1 MNLWDKKA
9 KTYARYQNTLNT
21 IQKQTFEYLQ
31 NLKISFQNKSIIDIG
46 CGTGVWTLHLA
57 KEAKEILAL
66 DSANTM
72 LEILQEDAK
81 KLNLNNIKCENLSF
95 ETWMQNNPNVKFD
108 LAFLS
113 MSPALQNEKDYKAFL
128 NLASK
133 KVYLGW
139 ASRRKSSFLDPIF
152 EHFNTHFKGFYES
165 DLQGFLNAQNIPYE
179 YEIFNETRVVKRDK
193 QSAIENAL
201 WHLSMN
207 GINTNKQELESFVKD
222 EVEEIIEA
230 KIKLLIIS

>member
-1 MNLWDKKA
+1 MNLWNKKA
-9 KTYARYQNTLNT
+9 KSYARYSSNLNE
-21 IQKQTFEYLQ
+21 IQKVTFAKLGSLQ
-31 NLKISFQNKSIIDIG
+31 DKSVVDIG
-46 CGTGVWTLHLA
+46 CGSGVWTLHLA
-57 KEAKEILAL
+57 QKAKSVLGV
-66 DSANTM
+66 DSSSAM

-81 KLNLNNIKCENLSF
+81 THAISNIKTLNLDFENFYKNNN
-95 ETWMQNNPNVKFD
+95 TNFD

-152 EHFNTHFKGFYES
+152 EHFNTHFKGFYEE
-165 DLQGFLNAQNIPYE
+165 DLQSFLNAQNISYE
-179 YEIFNETRVVKRDK
+179 SEIFNETRVVKRDK
-193 QSAIENAL
+193 DSAIENAL

-207 GINTNKQELESFVKD
+207 GINANKQELESFVKD

-230 KIKLLIIS
+230 KIKLLIID

>member
-1 MNLWDKKA
+1 MNLWNKKA
-9 KTYARYQNTLNT
+9 KSYARYSSNLNE
-21 IQKQTFEYLQ
+21 IQKVTFAKLGSLQ
-31 NLKISFQNKSIIDIG
+31 DKSVVDIG
-46 CGTGVWTLHLA
+46 CGSGVWTLHLA
-57 KEAKEILAL
+57 QKAKSVLGI
-66 DSANTM
+66 DSSSAM

-81 KLNLNNIKCENLSF
+81 THAISNIRTLNLDFENFYKNNN
-95 ETWMQNNPNVKFD
+95 TKFD

-128 NLASK
+128 SLASK

-152 EHFNTHFKGFYES
+152 EHFNTHFKGFYEE
-165 DLQGFLNAQNIPYE
+165 DLQSFLNAQNISYE
-179 YEIFNETRVVKRDK
+179 SEIFNEIRVVKRDK
-193 QSAIENAL
+193 DSAIENAL

-207 GINTNKQELESFVKD
+207 GINANKQELESFVKD

-230 KIKLLIIS
+230 KIKLLIID

>member
-1 MNLWDKKA
+1 MNLWNKKA
-9 KTYARYQNTLNT
+9 KSYARYNPSLNE
-21 IQKQTFEYLQ
+21 IQKATFAKLGSLQ
-31 NLKISFQNKSIIDIG
+31 DKSVVDIG
-46 CGTGVWTLHLA
+46 CGSGVWTLHLA
-57 KEAKEILAL
+57 QKAKSVLGV
-66 DSANTM
+66 DSSSAM

-81 KLNLNNIKCENLSF
+81 THAISNIKTLNLDFENFYKNNN
-95 ETWMQNNPNVKFD
+95 TNFD

-113 MSPALQNEKDYKAFL
+113 MSPALQNEKDYQAFL

-152 EHFNTHFKGFYES
+152 EHFNTHFKGFYEE

-179 YEIFNETRVVKRDK
+179 SEVFNETRVVKRDK
-193 QSAIENAL
+193 ESAIENAL

-207 GINTNKQELESFVKD
+207 GVNVNKQELKSFVKD

-230 KIKLLIIS
+230 KIKLIICG

>member
-1 MNLWDKKA
+1 MNLWNKKA
-9 KTYARYQNTLNT
+9 KSYARYSSSLNE
-21 IQKQTFEYLQ
+21 IQKATFAKLRSLQ
-31 NLKISFQNKSIIDIG
+31 GKIVVDIG
-46 CGTGVWTLHLA
+46 CGSGVWTLHLA
-57 KEAKEILAL
+57 QKAKSVLGV
-66 DSANTM
+66 DSSSVM

-81 KLNLNNIKCENLSF
+81 THAISNVKTLNLDFENFYKNNN
-95 ETWMQNNPNVKFD
+95 TNFD

-128 NLASK
+128 SLASK

-152 EHFNTHFKGFYES
+152 EHFNTHFKGFYEE
-165 DLQGFLNAQNIPYE
+165 DLQSFLNAQNISYE
-179 YEIFNETRVVKRDK
+179 SEIFNEIRVVKRDK
-193 QSAIENAL
+193 DSAIENAL

-207 GINTNKQELESFVKD
+207 GINANKQELESFVKD

-230 KIKLLIIS
+230 KIKLLIID

>member
-1 MNLWDKKA
+1 MNLWNKKA
-9 KTYARYQNTLNT
+9 KSYARYNPNLNE
-21 IQKQTFEYLQ
+21 IQKATFAKLGSLQ
-31 NLKISFQNKSIIDIG
+31 DESVVDIG
-46 CGTGVWTLHLA
+46 CGSGVWTLHLA
-57 KEAKEILAL
+57 QKAKSVLGV
-66 DSANTM
+66 DSSSAM

-81 KLNLNNIKCENLSF
+81 THAISNVKTLNLDFENFYKNNN
-95 ETWMQNNPNVKFD
+95 TKFD

-128 NLASK
+128 SLASK

-152 EHFNTHFKGFYES
+152 EHFNTHFKGFYEE

-179 YEIFNETRVVKRDK
+179 VEIFNETRVVKRDRE
-193 QSAIENAL
+193 SAIENAL

-207 GINTNKQELESFVKD
+207 GLNANKQELESFVKD

-230 KIKLLIIS
+230 KIKLLIID

>member
-1 MNLWDKKA
+1 MNLWNKKA
-9 KTYARYQNTLNT
+9 KSYARYNPNLNE
-21 IQKQTFEYLQ
+21 IQKATFAKLGSLQ
-31 NLKISFQNKSIIDIG
+31 GKSVVDIG
-46 CGTGVWTLHLA
+46 CGSGVWTLHLA
-57 KEAKEILAL
+57 QKAKSVLGV
-66 DSANTM
+66 DSSSAM

-81 KLNLNNIKCENLSF
+81 THAISNIKTLNLDFENFYKNNNI
-95 ETWMQNNPNVKFD
+95 KFD

-128 NLASK
+128 SLASK

-139 ASRRKSSFLDPIF
+139 ASRRKSSFLDPVF
-152 EHFNTHFKGFYES
+152 EYFSTHFKGFYEE

-179 YEIFNETRVVKRDK
+179 VEIFNETRVVKRDK
-193 QSAIENAL
+193 ESAIENAL

-207 GINTNKQELESFVKD
+207 GLNVNKQELESFVKD

-230 KIKLLIIS
+230 KIKLLVID

>member
-1 MNLWDKKA
+1 MNLWNKKA
-9 KTYARYQNTLNT
+9 KSYARYSSNLNE
-21 IQKQTFEYLQ
+21 IQKATFAKLGSLQ
-31 NLKISFQNKSIIDIG
+31 GKIVVDIG
-46 CGTGVWTLHLA
+46 CGSGVWTLHLA
-57 KEAKEILAL
+57 QKAKSVLGV
-66 DSANTM
+66 DSSSVM

-81 KLNLNNIKCENLSF
+81 THAISNIKTLNLDFENFYKNNN
-95 ETWMQNNPNVKFD
+95 TNFD

-128 NLASK
+128 SLASK

-152 EHFNTHFKGFYES
+152 EHFNTHFKGFYEE
-165 DLQGFLNAQNIPYE
+165 DLQSFLNAQNISYE

-193 QSAIENAL
+193 DSAIENAL

-207 GINTNKQELESFVKD
+207 GINANKQELESFVKD

-230 KIKLLIIS
+230 KIKLLIID

>member
-1 MNLWDKKA
+1 MNIINEFFVSFILIKLYFKFKVCRKIKFPLLWKFYFSKWKFYFSADK
-9 KTYARYQNTLNT
+9 
-21 IQKQTFEYLQ
+21 
-31 NLKISFQNKSIIDIG
+31 
-46 CGTGVWTLHLA
+46 
-57 KEAKEILAL
+57 
-66 DSANTM
+66 
-72 LEILQEDAK
+72 
-81 KLNLNNIKCENLSF
+81 
-95 ETWMQNNPNVKFD
+95 
-108 LAFLS
+108 
-113 MSPALQNEKDYKAFL
+113 NEKDYKAFL

-165 DLQGFLNAQNIPYE
+165 DLQGFLNTQNIPYE

>member
-1 MNLWDKKA
+1 MNLWNKKA
-9 KTYARYQNTLNT
+9 KSYARYNPNLNE
-21 IQKQTFEYLQ
+21 IQKATFAKLGSLQ
-31 NLKISFQNKSIIDIG
+31 GKSVVDIG
-46 CGTGVWTLHLA
+46 CGSGVWTLHLA
-57 KEAKEILAL
+57 QKAKSVLGV
-66 DSANTM
+66 DSSSAM

-81 KLNLNNIKCENLSF
+81 THAMSNIKTLNLDFENFYKNNNI
-95 ETWMQNNPNVKFD
+95 KFD

-152 EHFNTHFKGFYES
+152 EHFNTHFKGFYEE

-179 YEIFNETRVVKRDK
+179 VEIFNETRVVKRDK
-193 QSAIENAL
+193 DSAMENAL

-207 GINTNKQELESFVKD
+207 GLNVNKQELESFVKD

-230 KIKLLIIS
+230 KIKLLVID

>member
-1 MNLWDKKA
+1 MNLWNKKA
-9 KTYARYQNTLNT
+9 KNYARYSSNLNE
-21 IQKQTFEYLQ
+21 IQKVTFAKLGSLQ
-31 NLKISFQNKSIIDIG
+31 GKIMVDIG
-46 CGTGVWTLHLA
+46 CGSGVWTLHLA
-57 KEAKEILAL
+57 QKAKSVLGV
-66 DSANTM
+66 DSSSVM

-81 KLNLNNIKCENLSF
+81 THAISNVKTLNLDFENFYKNNN
-95 ETWMQNNPNVKFD
+95 TNFD

-128 NLASK
+128 SLASK

-152 EHFNTHFKGFYES
+152 EHFNTHFKGFYEE
-165 DLQGFLNAQNIPYE
+165 DLQSFLNAQNISYE
-179 YEIFNETRVVKRDK
+179 SEIFNEIRVVKRDK
-193 QSAIENAL
+193 DSAIENAL

-207 GINTNKQELESFVKD
+207 GINANKQELESFVKD

-230 KIKLLIIS
+230 KIKLLIID

>member
-1 MNLWDKKA
+1 MNLWNKKA
-9 KTYARYQNTLNT
+9 KSYARYSSNLNE
-21 IQKQTFEYLQ
+21 IQKVTFAKLGSLQ
-31 NLKISFQNKSIIDIG
+31 GKIMVDIG
-46 CGTGVWTLHLA
+46 CGSGVWTLHLA
-57 KEAKEILAL
+57 QKAKSVLGV
-66 DSANTM
+66 DSSSVM

-81 KLNLNNIKCENLSF
+81 THAISNVRTLNLDFENFYKNNN
-95 ETWMQNNPNVKFD
+95 TNFD

-128 NLASK
+128 SLASK

-152 EHFNTHFKGFYES
+152 EHFNTHFKGFYEE
-165 DLQGFLNAQNIPYE
+165 DLQSFLNVQSIPYE

-193 QSAIENAL
+193 DSAIENAL

-207 GINTNKQELESFVKD
+207 GINANKQELESFVKD
-222 EVEEIIEA
+222 EVEEIIKA
-230 KIKLLIIS
+230 KIKLLIID

>member
-9 KTYARYQNTLNT
+9 KTYTRYSEKLNE
-21 IQKQTFEYLQ
+21 IQKQTFDKFKVLNIDYE
-31 NLKISFQNKSIIDIG
+31 NKNIIDIG

-57 KEAKEILAL
+57 KKAKEILAI
-66 DSANTM
+66 DNAKAM

-81 KLNLNNIKCENLSF
+81 THAISNVKTLNLDFENFYKNNN
-95 ETWMQNNPNVKFD
+95 TKFD

-128 NLASK
+128 SLASK

-152 EHFNTHFKGFYES
+152 EHFNTHFKGFYEE

-179 YEIFNETRVVKRDK
+179 CEIFNETRVVKRDK
-193 QSAIENAL
+193 QSAMQNAL

-207 GINTNKQELESFVKD
+207 GINANKQDLESFVKD
-222 EVEEIIEA
+222 EVEEIIKS
-230 KIKLLIIS
+230 KIKLIICG

>member
-1 MNLWDKKA
+1 MNLWNKKA
-9 KTYARYQNTLNT
+9 RSYARYNPNLNE
-21 IQKQTFEYLQ
+21 IQKATFAKLGSLQ
-31 NLKISFQNKSIIDIG
+31 DKSVVDIG
-46 CGTGVWTLHLA
+46 CGSGVWTLHLA
-57 KEAKEILAL
+57 QKAKSVLGV
-66 DSANTM
+66 DSSSAM
-72 LEILQEDAK
+72 LEILQEDTKTHAISNVK
-81 KLNLNNIKCENLSF
+81 TLNLDFENFYKNNN
-95 ETWMQNNPNVKFD
+95 TKFD

-128 NLASK
+128 SLASK

-152 EHFNTHFKGFYES
+152 EHFNTYFKGFYEE

-179 YEIFNETRVVKRDK
+179 VEIFNETRVVKRDK
-193 QSAIENAL
+193 DSAMENAL

-207 GINTNKQELESFVKD
+207 GINVNKQELESFVKD

-230 KIKLLIIS
+230 KIKLLIID

>member
-1 MNLWDKKA
+1 MNLWNKKA
-9 KTYARYQNTLNT
+9 KSYTRYSSNLNE
-21 IQKQTFEYLQ
+21 IQKVTFAKLGSLQ
-31 NLKISFQNKSIIDIG
+31 GKIMVDIG
-46 CGTGVWTLHLA
+46 CGSGVWTLHLA
-57 KEAKEILAL
+57 QKAKSVLGV
-66 DSANTM
+66 DSSSVM

-81 KLNLNNIKCENLSF
+81 THAISNVRTLNLDFENFYKNNN
-95 ETWMQNNPNVKFD
+95 TNFD

-128 NLASK
+128 SLASK

-152 EHFNTHFKGFYES
+152 EHFNTHFKGFYEE
-165 DLQGFLNAQNIPYE
+165 DLQSFLNVQSIPYE

-193 QSAIENAL
+193 DSAIENAL

-207 GINTNKQELESFVKD
+207 GINANKQELESFVKD
-222 EVEEIIEA
+222 EVEEIIKA
-230 KIKLLIIS
+230 KIKLLIID

>member
-1 MNLWDKKA
+1 MNLWNKKA
-9 KTYARYQNTLNT
+9 KSYARYSSSLNE
-21 IQKQTFEYLQ
+21 IQKATFAKLRSLQ
-31 NLKISFQNKSIIDIG
+31 GKIVVDIG
-46 CGTGVWTLHLA
+46 CGSGVWTLHLA
-57 KEAKEILAL
+57 QKAKSVLGI
-66 DSANTM
+66 DSSSAM

-81 KLNLNNIKCENLSF
+81 THAISNIKTLNLDFENFYKNNN
-95 ETWMQNNPNVKFD
+95 TNFD

-128 NLASK
+128 SLASK

-152 EHFNTHFKGFYES
+152 EHFNTHFKGFYEE
-165 DLQGFLNAQNIPYE
+165 DLQSFLNAQNISYE
-179 YEIFNETRVVKRDK
+179 SEIFNEIRVVKRDK
-193 QSAIENAL
+193 DSAIENAL

-207 GINTNKQELESFVKD
+207 GINANKQELESFVKD

-230 KIKLLIIS
+230 KIKLLIID

>member
-1 MNLWDKKA
+1 MNLWNKKA
-9 KTYARYQNTLNT
+9 KSYTRYNHSLNE
-21 IQKQTFEYLQ
+21 IQKATFAKLGSLQ
-31 NLKISFQNKSIIDIG
+31 GKSVVDIG
-46 CGTGVWTLHLA
+46 CGSGVWTLHLA
-57 KEAKEILAL
+57 QKAKSVLGV
-66 DSANTM
+66 DSSSAM

-81 KLNLNNIKCENLSF
+81 THAISNIKTLNLDFENFYKNNNI
-95 ETWMQNNPNVKFD
+95 KFD

-128 NLASK
+128 SLASK

-165 DLQGFLNAQNIPYE
+165 DLQSFLNAQNIPYE
-179 YEIFNETRVVKRDK
+179 VEIFNETRVVKRDK
-193 QSAIENAL
+193 DSAIENAL

-207 GINTNKQELESFVKD
+207 GINANKQELESFVKD

-230 KIKLLIIS
+230 NIKILFIE

>member
-1 MNLWDKKA
+1 MNLWNKKA
-9 KTYARYQNTLNT
+9 KSYARYSSNLNE
-21 IQKQTFEYLQ
+21 IQKVTFAKLGSLQ
-31 NLKISFQNKSIIDIG
+31 DKSVVDIG
-46 CGTGVWTLHLA
+46 CGSGVWTLHLA
-57 KEAKEILAL
+57 QKAKSVLGV
-66 DSANTM
+66 DSSSAM

-81 KLNLNNIKCENLSF
+81 THAISNIKTLNLDFENFYKNNNTNF
-95 ETWMQNNPNVKFD
+95 G

-152 EHFNTHFKGFYES
+152 EHFNTHFKGFYEE
-165 DLQGFLNAQNIPYE
+165 DLQSFLNAQNISYE
-179 YEIFNETRVVKRDK
+179 SEIFNETRVVKRDK
-193 QSAIENAL
+193 DSAIENAL

-207 GINTNKQELESFVKD
+207 GINANKQELESFVKD

-230 KIKLLIIS
+230 KIKLLIID

>member
-1 MNLWDKKA
+1 MNLWNKKA
-9 KTYARYQNTLNT
+9 KSYARYNPNLNE
-21 IQKQTFEYLQ
+21 IQKATFAKLGSLQ
-31 NLKISFQNKSIIDIG
+31 GKSVVDIG
-46 CGTGVWTLHLA
+46 CGSGVWTLHLA
-57 KEAKEILAL
+57 QKAKSVLGV
-66 DSANTM
+66 DSSSAM

-81 KLNLNNIKCENLSF
+81 THAISNIKTLNLDFENFYKNNNI
-95 ETWMQNNPNVKFD
+95 KFD

-152 EHFNTHFKGFYES
+152 GHFNTHFKGFYEE

-179 YEIFNETRVVKRDK
+179 VEIFNETRVVKRDK
-193 QSAIENAL
+193 DSAMENAL

-207 GINTNKQELESFVKD
+207 GLNVNKQELESFVKD

-230 KIKLLIIS
+230 KIKLLVID

>member
-1 MNLWDKKA
+1 MNLWNKKA
-9 KTYARYQNTLNT
+9 KSYARYNPDLNE
-21 IQKQTFEYLQ
+21 IQKATFAKLGSLQ
-31 NLKISFQNKSIIDIG
+31 GKSVVDIG
-46 CGTGVWTLHLA
+46 CGSGVWTLHLA
-57 KEAKEILAL
+57 QKAKSVLGV
-66 DSANTM
+66 DSSSTM

-81 KLNLNNIKCENLSF
+81 THAISNVKTLNLDFENFYKNNN
-95 ETWMQNNPNVKFD
+95 TKFD

-128 NLASK
+128 SLASK

-152 EHFNTHFKGFYES
+152 EYFNTHFKGFYEE
-165 DLQGFLNAQNIPYE
+165 DLQSFLNAQNISYE
-179 YEIFNETRVVKRDK
+179 VEIFNETRVVKRDK
-193 QSAIENAL
+193 ESAIENAL

-207 GINTNKQELESFVKD
+207 GVNANKQELESFVKD

>member
-1 MNLWDKKA
+1 MNLWNKKA
-9 KTYARYQNTLNT
+9 KSYARYNPNLNE
-21 IQKQTFEYLQ
+21 IQKATFAKLGSLQ
-31 NLKISFQNKSIIDIG
+31 GKSVIDIG
-46 CGTGVWTLHLA
+46 CGSGVWTLHLA
-57 KEAKEILAL
+57 QKAKSVLGV
-66 DSANTM
+66 DSSSTM

-81 KLNLNNIKCENLSF
+81 THAISNIKTLNLDFENFYKNNNI
-95 ETWMQNNPNVKFD
+95 KFD

-139 ASRRKSSFLDPIF
+139 ASRRKSSFLDPVF
-152 EHFNTHFKGFYES
+152 EYFSTHFKGFYEE

-179 YEIFNETRVVKRDK
+179 VEIFNETRVVKRDK
-193 QSAIENAL
+193 DSAMENAL

-207 GINTNKQELESFVKD
+207 GINVNKQELESFVKD

-230 KIKLLIIS
+230 KIKLLVID

>member
-9 KTYARYQNTLNT
+9 KTYTRYSEKLNE
-21 IQKQTFEYLQ
+21 IQKQTFDKFKVLNIDYE
-31 NLKISFQNKSIIDIG
+31 NKNIIDIG

-57 KEAKEILAL
+57 KKAKEILAI
-66 DSANTM
+66 DNAKAM

-81 KLNLNNIKCENLSF
+81 THAISNVKTLNLDFENFYKNNN
-95 ETWMQNNPNVKFD
+95 TKFD

-113 MSPALQNEKDYKAFL
+113 MSPALQEEKDYINFL
-128 NLASK
+128 NLAPK
-133 KVYLGW
+133 RVYLGW
-139 ASRRKSSFLDPIF
+139 ASKRKSSFLDPIF
-152 EHFNTHFKGFYES
+152 EHFNTHFKGFYEE

-179 YEIFNETRVVKRDK
+179 CEIFSETRVVKRDK
-193 QSAIENAL
+193 QSAMQNAL

-207 GINTNKQELESFVKD
+207 GINANKQDLESFVKD
-222 EVEEIIEA
+222 EVEELIEA

>member
-1 MNLWDKKA
+1 MNLWNKKA
-9 KTYARYQNTLNT
+9 KSYARYNPNLNE
-21 IQKQTFEYLQ
+21 IQKATFAKLGSLQ
-31 NLKISFQNKSIIDIG
+31 CKSVVDIG
-46 CGTGVWTLHLA
+46 CGSGVWTLHLA
-57 KEAKEILAL
+57 QKAKSVLGV
-66 DSANTM
+66 DSSSAM

-81 KLNLNNIKCENLSF
+81 THAISNIKTLNLDFENFYKNNNI
-95 ETWMQNNPNVKFD
+95 KFD

-152 EHFNTHFKGFYES
+152 EHFNTHFKGFYEE

-179 YEIFNETRVVKRDK
+179 VEIFNETRVVKRDK
-193 QSAIENAL
+193 DSAMENAL

-207 GINTNKQELESFVKD
+207 GLNVNKQELESFVKD

-230 KIKLLIIS
+230 KIKLLVID

>member
-1 MNLWDKKA
+1 MNLWNKKA
-9 KTYARYQNTLNT
+9 KSYARYNPNLNE
-21 IQKQTFEYLQ
+21 IQKATFAKLGSLQ
-31 NLKISFQNKSIIDIG
+31 GKSVVDIG
-46 CGTGVWTLHLA
+46 CGSGVWTLHLA
-57 KEAKEILAL
+57 QKAKSVLGV
-66 DSANTM
+66 DSSSAM

-81 KLNLNNIKCENLSF
+81 THAISNIKTLNLDFENFYKNNNI
-95 ETWMQNNPNVKFD
+95 KFD

-152 EHFNTHFKGFYES
+152 EHFNTHFKGFYEE

-179 YEIFNETRVVKRDK
+179 VEIFNETRVVKRDK
-193 QSAIENAL
+193 ESAIENAL

-207 GINTNKQELESFVKD
+207 GLNVNKQELESFVKD

-230 KIKLLIIS
+230 KIKLLVID

>member
-1 MNLWDKKA
+1 MNLWNKKA
-9 KTYARYQNTLNT
+9 KSYARYNPNLNE
-21 IQKQTFEYLQ
+21 IQKATFAKLGSLQ
-31 NLKISFQNKSIIDIG
+31 GKSVVDIG
-46 CGTGVWTLHLA
+46 CGSGVWTLHLA
-57 KEAKEILAL
+57 QKAKSVLGI
-66 DSANTM
+66 DSSSAM

-81 KLNLNNIKCENLSF
+81 THAISNIKTLNLDFENFYKNNNI
-95 ETWMQNNPNVKFD
+95 KFD

-152 EHFNTHFKGFYES
+152 EHFNTHFKGFYEE

-179 YEIFNETRVVKRDK
+179 IEIFNETRVVKRDK
-193 QSAIENAL
+193 DSAMENAL

-207 GINTNKQELESFVKD
+207 GLNANKQELESFVKD

-230 KIKLLIIS
+230 KIKLLVID

>member
-1 MNLWDKKA
+1 MNLWNKKA
-9 KTYARYQNTLNT
+9 KSYARYSSNLNE
-21 IQKQTFEYLQ
+21 IQKATFAKLGSLQ
-31 NLKISFQNKSIIDIG
+31 GKIVVDIG
-46 CGTGVWTLHLA
+46 CGSGVWTLHLA
-57 KEAKEILAL
+57 QKAKSVLGV
-66 DSANTM
+66 DSSSAM

-81 KLNLNNIKCENLSF
+81 THAISNIKTLNLDFENFYKNNN
-95 ETWMQNNPNVKFD
+95 TNFD

-128 NLASK
+128 SLASK

-152 EHFNTHFKGFYES
+152 EHFNTHFKGFYEE
-165 DLQGFLNAQNIPYE
+165 DLQSFLNAQNISYE
-179 YEIFNETRVVKRDK
+179 SEIFNEIRVVKRDK
-193 QSAIENAL
+193 DSAIENAL

-207 GINTNKQELESFVKD
+207 GINANKQELESFVKD

-230 KIKLLIIS
+230 KIKLLIID

>member
-1 MNLWDKKA
+1 MNLWNKKA
-9 KTYARYQNTLNT
+9 KSYARYSSNLNE
-21 IQKQTFEYLQ
+21 IQKVTFAKLGSLQ
-31 NLKISFQNKSIIDIG
+31 GKIMVDIG
-46 CGTGVWTLHLA
+46 CGSGVWTLHLA
-57 KEAKEILAL
+57 QKAKSVLGV
-66 DSANTM
+66 DSSSVM

-81 KLNLNNIKCENLSF
+81 THAISNVKTLNLDFENFYKNNN
-95 ETWMQNNPNVKFD
+95 TNFD

-128 NLASK
+128 SLASK

-152 EHFNTHFKGFYES
+152 EHFNTHFKGFYEE
-165 DLQGFLNAQNIPYE
+165 DLQSFLNAQNISYE
-179 YEIFNETRVVKRDK
+179 SEIFNEIRVVKRDK
-193 QSAIENAL
+193 DSAIENAL

-207 GINTNKQELESFVKD
+207 GINANKQELESFVKD

-230 KIKLLIIS
+230 KIKLLIID

>member
-1 MNLWDKKA
+1 MNLWNKKA
-9 KTYARYQNTLNT
+9 KSYARYSSNLNE
-21 IQKQTFEYLQ
+21 IQKATFAKLGSLQ
-31 NLKISFQNKSIIDIG
+31 GKIVVDIG
-46 CGTGVWTLHLA
+46 CGSGVWTLHLA
-57 KEAKEILAL
+57 QKAKSVLGV
-66 DSANTM
+66 DSSSAM

-81 KLNLNNIKCENLSF
+81 THAISNIKTLNLDFENFYKNNN
-95 ETWMQNNPNVKFD
+95 TNFD

-128 NLASK
+128 SLASK

-152 EHFNTHFKGFYES
+152 EHFNTHFKGFYEE
-165 DLQGFLNAQNIPYE
+165 DLQSFLNVQSIPYE
-179 YEIFNETRVVKRDK
+179 YEIFNEIRVVKRDK
-193 QSAIENAL
+193 DSAIENAL

-207 GINTNKQELESFVKD
+207 GINANKQELESFVKD

-230 KIKLLIIS
+230 KIKLLIID

>member
-1 MNLWDKKA
+1 MNLWNKKA
-9 KTYARYQNTLNT
+9 KSYARYNPNLNE
-21 IQKQTFEYLQ
+21 IQKATFAKLGSLQ
-31 NLKISFQNKSIIDIG
+31 DKSVVDIG
-46 CGTGVWTLHLA
+46 CGSGVWTLHLA
-57 KEAKEILAL
+57 QKAKSVLGI
-66 DSANTM
+66 DSSSAM

-81 KLNLNNIKCENLSF
+81 THAISNVKTLNLDFENFYKNNNKN
-95 ETWMQNNPNVKFD
+95 FD

-128 NLASK
+128 SLASK

-152 EHFNTHFKGFYES
+152 EHFNTHFKGFYEE

-179 YEIFNETRVVKRDK
+179 SEIFNETRVVKRDK
-193 QSAIENAL
+193 ESAIENAL

-207 GINTNKQELESFVKD
+207 GINANKQELESFVKD

-230 KIKLLIIS
+230 KIKLLIID

>member
-1 MNLWDKKA
+1 MNLWNKKA
-9 KTYARYQNTLNT
+9 KSYARYNPNLNE
-21 IQKQTFEYLQ
+21 IQKATFAKLGSLQ
-31 NLKISFQNKSIIDIG
+31 GKSVVDIG
-46 CGTGVWTLHLA
+46 CGSGVWTLHLA
-57 KEAKEILAL
+57 QKAKSVLGV
-66 DSANTM
+66 DSSSAM

-81 KLNLNNIKCENLSF
+81 THAISNIKTLNLDFENFYKNNNI
-95 ETWMQNNPNVKFD
+95 KFD

-152 EHFNTHFKGFYES
+152 EHFNTHFKGFYEE

-179 YEIFNETRVVKRDK
+179 VEIFNETRVVKRDK
-193 QSAIENAL
+193 DSAMENAL

-207 GINTNKQELESFVKD
+207 GLNVNKQELESFVKD

-230 KIKLLIIS
+230 KIKLLVID

>member
-1 MNLWDKKA
+1 MNLWNKKA
-9 KTYARYQNTLNT
+9 KNYARYSSNLNE
-21 IQKQTFEYLQ
+21 IQKVTFAKLGSLQ
-31 NLKISFQNKSIIDIG
+31 GKIVVDIG
-46 CGTGVWTLHLA
+46 CGSGVWTLHLA
-57 KEAKEILAL
+57 QKAKSVLGV
-66 DSANTM
+66 DSSSAM

-81 KLNLNNIKCENLSF
+81 THAISNVRTLNLDFENFYKNNN
-95 ETWMQNNPNVKFD
+95 TNFD

-128 NLASK
+128 SLASK

-152 EHFNTHFKGFYES
+152 EHFNTHFKGFYEE
-165 DLQGFLNAQNIPYE
+165 DLQSFLNAQNISYE
-179 YEIFNETRVVKRDK
+179 SEIFNEIRVVKRDK
-193 QSAIENAL
+193 DSAIENAL

-207 GINTNKQELESFVKD
+207 GINANKQELESFVKD

-230 KIKLLIIS
+230 KIKLLIID

>member
-1 MNLWDKKA
+1 MNLWNKKA
-9 KTYARYQNTLNT
+9 KSYARYNPNLNE
-21 IQKQTFEYLQ
+21 IQKATFAKLGSLQ
-31 NLKISFQNKSIIDIG
+31 GKSVVDTG
-46 CGTGVWTLHLA
+46 CGSGVWTLHLA
-57 KEAKEILAL
+57 QKAKSVLGV
-66 DSANTM
+66 DSSSAM

-81 KLNLNNIKCENLSF
+81 THAISNIKTLNLDFENFYKNNNI
-95 ETWMQNNPNVKFD
+95 KFD

-152 EHFNTHFKGFYES
+152 EHFNTHFKGFYEE

-179 YEIFNETRVVKRDK
+179 VEIFNETRVVKRDK
-193 QSAIENAL
+193 DSAMENAL

-207 GINTNKQELESFVKD
+207 GLNVNKQELESFVKD

-230 KIKLLIIS
+230 KIKLLVID

>member
-1 MNLWDKKA
+1 MNLWNKKA
-9 KTYARYQNTLNT
+9 KSYARYNPNLNE
-21 IQKQTFEYLQ
+21 IQKATFAKLGSLQ
-31 NLKISFQNKSIIDIG
+31 GKSVVDIG
-46 CGTGVWTLHLA
+46 CGSGVWTLHLA
-57 KEAKEILAL
+57 QKAKSILGV
-66 DSANTM
+66 DSSSAM

-81 KLNLNNIKCENLSF
+81 THAISNVKTLNLDFENFYKNNN
-95 ETWMQNNPNVKFD
+95 TKFD

-128 NLASK
+128 SLASK

-165 DLQGFLNAQNIPYE
+165 DLQSFLNAQNIPYE
-179 YEIFNETRVVKRDK
+179 SEVFNETRVVKRDK
-193 QSAIENAL
+193 ESAIENAL

-207 GINTNKQELESFVKD
+207 GVNANKQELESFVKD
-222 EVEEIIEA
+222 EVEELIEA
-230 KIKLLIIS
+230 KIKLLIID